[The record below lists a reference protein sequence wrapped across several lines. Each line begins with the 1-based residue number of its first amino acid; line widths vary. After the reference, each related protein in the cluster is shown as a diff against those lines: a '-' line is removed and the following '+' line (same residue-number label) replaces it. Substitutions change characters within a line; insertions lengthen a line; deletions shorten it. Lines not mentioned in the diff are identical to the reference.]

1 MTSKTDDMLVQTIT
15 AFTSAYI
22 VLAETLHERGVLHRN
37 TLAEALALISD
48 RIGPELEGEVTR
60 AILAGIQ
67 KALLADLKPD
77 LSQAPSW
84 LRSALEQKRDS
95 QDGNEP
101 SAPPT

>member
-1 MTSKTDDMLVQTIT
+1 MTNKTEDMLVQTIT

-48 RIGPELEGEVTR
+48 RIGPELEGDVTR

-67 KALLADLKPD
+67 KALLTDLKPD

-84 LRSALEQKRDS
+84 LRSALERKPGDT
-95 QDGNEP
+95 DGSG
-101 SAPPT
+101 SAAAAP